1 METSAT
7 MVANNDW
14 QIALVN
20 GQKAIISLEIAIED
34 LTIYRKLTNALSKQL
49 DFLGCNK
56 ASFDQLTRRE
66 KQVLHHILQ
75 GYSNET
81 IADMLCLSCYTI
93 KTHRKN
99 INEKLGC
106 KTMVEL
112 LPYLL
117 FF

>member
-1 METSAT
+1 METLAT
-7 MVANNDW
+7 IGTNNDW

-20 GQKAIISLEIAIED
+20 GQKAVISLEIAIED
-34 LTIYRKLTNALSKQL
+34 LAIYRKLTNALQKQL

-56 ASFDQLTRRE
+56 PSFEQLTRRE
-66 KQVLHHILQ
+66 KQVLHHILL
-75 GYSNET
+75 GYSNEA
-81 IADMLCLSCYTI
+81 IADMLCVSCYTI

-99 INEKLGC
+99 INEKLSC